1 MPGPKRRINRGAM
14 KIIIVGCGRVGFLL
28 TRKLV
33 EQGHDLIVIDNNEE
47 AYRQVKESLDVMAI
61 LGDGGSPIVLEQATE
76 SKIDLVIAVTS
87 SDNVNTVSC
96 LIAKQY
102 GVPRCI
108 VRINNP
114 DHLVNPLLMDEKEI
128 RLIYPQQI
136 IANELTR
143 LVSNYNVT
151 SLNTFAQGS
160 VEILKF
166 KINKDSPVVGK
177 SLNKI
182 ALPPSWIFISIIR
195 NKEVIIPHGDT
206 VAAPADSIVAIGT
219 TKTRGNIE
227 KFMNTSLSQV
237 SRVVILGGSQI
248 GLYLSRRLVK
258 QGVSVRII
266 EKDPKKAEALA
277 NELPEALV
285 LQGDGTNDD
294 LLKEAG
300 VNNSDYFISLT
311 RDDEV
316 NILGSLLAN
325 DMGCRKVAVI
335 SRKPQYNNVIKR
347 VGIGEVVSPLMITVN
362 EILQFV
368 GKGNIFS
375 TAIIEDGKAR
385 LVQLMAGKNSQ
396 VVKQPLKKIKF
407 PSGSLVGLII
417 REENVIIPKGSEQ
430 IRANDKVILVTTPG
444 NIKKIESLFR

>member
-1 MPGPKRRINRGAM
+1 M

-195 NKEVIIPHGDT
+195 NKEVVIPHGDT

>member
-1 MPGPKRRINRGAM
+1 M
-14 KIIIVGCGRVGFLL
+14 KIIIVGCGRLGNLL
-28 TRKLV
+28 ARSLV
-33 EQGHDLIVIDNNEE
+33 EQGHDLIVIDDNEE
-47 AYRQVKESLDVMAI
+47 TYQQVKESLDVMAI
-61 LGDGGSPIVLEQATE
+61 LGDGSSPIVLEQTIE
-76 SKIDLVIAVTS
+76 GKIDLIIAVTAN
-87 SDNVNTVSC
+87 DDVNTVSC
-96 LIAKQY
+96 LIAMQY

-108 VRINNP
+108 ARINNP

-151 SLNTFAQGS
+151 SLNTFAQGR

-166 KINKDSPVVGK
+166 KINKDSPVTGK

-182 ALPPSWIFISIIR
+182 LLPPSWIFISIIR

-206 VAAPADSIVAIGT
+206 VTNPNDSIVAIGT
-219 TKTRGNIE
+219 ANTRVNIE
-227 KFMNTSLSQV
+227 KFMNTSTSPV
-237 SRVVILGGSQI
+237 NRVVILGGSRI

-285 LQGDGTNDD
+285 LQGDGTDAD

-300 VNNSDYFISLT
+300 VNNADCFIALT

-325 DMGCRKVAVI
+325 DMGSRKVAVI
-335 SRKPQYNNVIKR
+335 SRKPQYNNLIRR
-347 VGIGEVVSPLMITVN
+347 VGIDEVVSPLMITVN

-375 TAIIEDGKAR
+375 TAMIANGKAR
-385 LVQLMAGKNSQ
+385 LVQLIAAKGSKA
-396 VVKQPLKKIKF
+396 VKKPLNEIMF
-407 PSGSLVGLII
+407 PPDSLVGLIV
-417 REENVIIPKGSEQ
+417 RGENVIIPKGAEQ
-430 IRANDKVILVTTPG
+430 IRVSDKVILVATPG
-444 NIKKIESLFR
+444 NIKKVESLFK